1 MILEMYMKNCAL
13 IEESRLTINSG
24 LNILTGETGAI
35 IEALGLCLGEKY
47 DRSFLRKGTDK
58 GVCEI
63 LVSSK
68 SSNLKEVLDKYDIDY
83 DDDEI
88 IITRVIYSD
97 GKSVARINGRTV
109 KVSILKEVACTIV
122 DLHSQHQNQVLLNK
136 DTHIRFLDLFGE
148 KDIQKLKA
156 NYKESYNEFNKIKKE
171 LNDLN
176 ENKDDMEIQREIDL
190 IKFQINEI
198 DAANLNPEE
207 YEDLKSQREL
217 CRNSEKIYNNLSL
230 SYEKL
235 YEGNINAVD
244 LIGMASK
251 ELSDIASYDKNISE
265 YSENIERIM
274 YELQDIS
281 REIRDYKE
289 NISFN
294 PYEMEEIEQRID
306 QINNLRRKYGN
317 SIEDIFEYRQ
327 KIQNRLDEIL
337 NRDEKV
343 AALKAELEKLES
355 VLYDKAKEVSKARKK
370 VAVDLQDVLIE
381 ELHSLNMKNVVF
393 EVSFREIPFN
403 QNGCDDVEFMAS
415 FNLGEDIKPIYKV
428 ASGGEMSRFMLAFK
442 TILADID
449 EIDTLVFDEIAGA
462 VKLPTIVFDEIDTGI
477 SGIAAQ
483 IVGEKLSK
491 IGKKKQVMCITH
503 LPQIAANGHT
513 HYRIEKNTSNNRTYT
528 NIKELTFDERIDEIA
543 RLIAGNNI
551 TEKTIEHAHEIIEL
565 AQCD

>member
-24 LNILTGETGAI
+24 LNILTGETGAGKSII

-171 LNDLN
+171 LNDLT

-251 ELSDIASYDKNISE
+251 ELSDISSYDKNISE

-306 QINNLRRKYGN
+306 KINNLRRKYGN
-317 SIEDIFEYRQ
+317 SIKDIFEYRQ

-449 EIDTLVFDEIAGA
+449 EIDTLVFDEI
-462 VKLPTIVFDEIDTGI
+462 DTGI